1 MFRANMEL
9 ADKIEES
16 ADDIT
21 AADTAPRPKNEIQ
34 TGQRY
39 WSTIGKIISASFLDM
54 GSGTPYSVS
63 FQAAIWTSVYYQ
75 QQLQSPACLDF
86 TCSELFVLSHFHP
99 HSMTELL
106 LGLDQ
111 QHFGETLSY
120 WFLLGRL
127 NSTQH
132 FCIAL
137 KCHFS
142 Q

>member
-39 WSTIGKIISASFLDM
+39 WSTIGKIISASFLVM

-63 FQAAIWTSVYYQ
+63 FQAAIWTSLCYQ
-75 QQLQSPACLDF
+75 SHQQSSATASLDF
-86 TCSELFVLSHFHP
+86 ICNEIFILPHFHS
-99 HSMTELL
+99 HSMTKLL
-106 LGLDQ
+106 LGPDR
-111 QHFGETLSY
+111 QHFREAVSHR
-120 WFLLGRL
+120 FLLGRFH
-127 NSTQH
+127 SAQH
-132 FCIAL
+132 FSLCL
-137 KCHFS
+137 S
-142 Q
+142 